1 MSKKKDTDMNFL
13 AKLSNASRTNK
24 IIAAFVAIAVIGAGY
39 AVLRTQAAGFFA
51 ATEPESGTVTGNAQ
65 IVSDSGASNGKA
77 VKFLAGTTTPPTT
90 PPPTTPP
97 PTTPPPT
104 TPPPTTPPPSG
115 GSSTT
120 CPLPAYPNDSCT
132 GVPVGTTLTTHNGD
146 YTARAGEVVE
156 GKRITGEL
164 RIDGNGVVIRKS
176 EIYGDVKNYGT
187 NSFTIEDSLLGP
199 PSGCSGEAALG
210 NNNYTARRIKL
221 RGHGEG
227 LRIEHG
233 NNVAVYDSY
242 IKLCDPG
249 GDAHSDG
256 IQGYIG
262 GTNVRIE
269 HNTIDQRPVPLAR
282 VTAPIFWSDDS
293 GGGLQVINNMF
304 AGGGYSIRIYHF
316 GGSNHTFSGNKLV
329 NGSWGFGPTDS
340 DCGKINWS
348 NNSLVDVD
356 SNYNI
361 TRTVG
366 ALNCS

>member
-1 MSKKKDTDMNFL
+1 MSSATSFFR
-13 AKLSNASRTNK
+13 SSRMS
-24 IIAAFVAIAVIGAGY
+24 ILIAVVAGLAVILAGY
-39 AVLRTQAAGFFA
+39 FVLRSGAAGYFA
-51 ATEPESGTVTGNAQ
+51 AAELEKGTVSGNAQ
-65 IVSDSGASNGKA
+65 IVDDSGASSGKA
-77 VKFLAGTTTPPTT
+77 VKFLAGSPTT

-97 PTTPPPT
+97 PTEPPT
-104 TPPPTTPPPSG
+104 TPPPPSG
-115 GSSTT
+115 STT

-132 GVPVGTTLTTHNGD
+132 GVPAGTALTTINGD
-146 YTARAGEVVE
+146 KTANAGEVIE

-164 RIDGNGVVIRKS
+164 RINGNGVVIRKS

-187 NSFTIEDSLLGP
+187 YSFTIEDSTIGP

-221 RGHGEG
+221 RNHGEG
-227 LRIEHG
+227 FRIEHG
-233 NNVAVYDSY
+233 NNVAIYDSY
-242 IKLCDPG
+242 ARLCDPG

-282 VTAPIFWSDDS
+282 VTAPMFWSDDS
-293 GGGLQVINNMF
+293 GGGLQMINNMF
-304 AGGGYSIRIYHF
+304 AGGGYSIRVYHF
-316 GGSNHTFSGNKLV
+316 GGAKHTFSGNKLV
-329 NGSWGFGPTDS
+329 NNSWGFGPEDS
-340 DCGKINWS
+340 DCDQINWT

-356 SNYNI
+356 ANYNV

-366 ALNCS
+366 ALNCN